1 MADQSGRFVHAKK
14 AGYPFGYPASFAGVR
29 RRRPVELLRCWGLAA
44 RWFVEVG
51 TRVGA
56 YCIRP
61 TGRAPRARMDVP
73 PRPYSTASGTRPTQ
87 GFALGYDPAP
97 LQGARVPGA
106 ARRAA
111 STNQRA
117 ARPQQTNNSTGRLR
131 TPAKLAGY
139 PKGCPA
145 FFACTNLPLR
155 PAITIRSY
163 RYIPFNIFFE
173 STEKRTIFVANF
185 HVRCR

>member
-1 MADQSGRFVHAKK
+1 MNEHT
-14 AGYPFGYPASFAGVR
+14 
-29 RRRPVELLRCWGLAA
+29 RRPSIRA
-44 RWFVEVG
+44 RGARLVG
-51 TRVGA
+51 RMQYAPTRVRSFG
-56 YCIRP
+56 P
-61 TGRAPRARMDVP
+61 TGPHQQINGPQAPTNQHQPGRKARMDVP
-73 PRPYSTASGTRPTQ
+73 PRPYSTASGTRPAQ

-131 TPAKLAGY
+131 TPANLAGY

-163 RYIPFNIFFE
+163 RYIPFNIFFD